1 MKRAFDGLAAFAG
14 LILLSPV
21 MLVVAIMVRRSS
33 PGPALFAQQRV
44 GQGEKPFICYK
55 FRTMATG
62 APVAG
67 SHEVPGSW
75 VTPLGKKL
83 RAWKLDEIP
92 QLYNVLL
99 GEMSLVGPRPCLP
112 GQAEVIAA
120 RRKLDVFSVRPGIT
134 GPAQLFGIDMSTPDA
149 LAKADRGYIDTR
161 TFWGD
166 LRLIVAT
173 ALGGGAG
180 DAARY

>member
-1 MKRAFDGLAAFAG
+1 MKRGFDILASLVG
-14 LILLSPV
+14 LIMLSPV
-21 MLVVAIMVRRSS
+21 MLVVAIIVRRSS
-33 PGPALFAQQRV
+33 PGAALFVQERV
-44 GQGEKPFICYK
+44 GRGEKNFACYK

-67 SHEVPGSW
+67 SHEVAGSW
-75 VTPLGKKL
+75 VTPVGRKL

-92 QLYNVLL
+92 QLYNVLR

-112 GQAEVIAA
+112 NQADVIAA
-120 RRKLDVFSVRPGIT
+120 RHKRDVFSVRPGIT
-134 GPAQLFGIDMSTPDA
+134 GPAQLAGIDMSMPER
-149 LAKADRGYIDTR
+149 LADADRSYIDTQ

-166 LRLIVAT
+166 LRMILAT
-173 ALGGGAG
+173 AFGRGTG